1 MSRSR
6 RRTTDEGV
14 ISRRRERLEEE
25 AVFGSVTYSRV
36 DRRNED
42 WKTALFSGN
51 MEIIDDRVKS
61 SPLGAMATDARSSW
75 DKSKQEAEN
84 QERSI

>member
-36 DRRNED
+36 DGRNED

-84 QERSI
+84 QEWSI

>member
-36 DRRNED
+36 DGRNED
-42 WKTALFSGN
+42 WKTSLFSGN

-75 DKSKQEAEN
+75 DKSKQETEN

>member
-1 MSRSR
+1 M
-6 RRTTDEGV
+6 
-14 ISRRRERLEEE
+14 
-25 AVFGSVTYSRV
+25 FGSVTYSRV

>member
-36 DRRNED
+36 DRCNED
-42 WKTALFSGN
+42 WKTSLFSGN